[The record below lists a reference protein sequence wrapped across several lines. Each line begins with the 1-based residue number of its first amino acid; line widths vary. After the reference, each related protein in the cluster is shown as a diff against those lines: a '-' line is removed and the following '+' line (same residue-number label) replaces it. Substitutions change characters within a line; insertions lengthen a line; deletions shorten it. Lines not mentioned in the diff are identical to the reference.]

1 MRRFWP
7 LALVAVPLLLYSTRS
22 DYASAEHKLELI
34 ESDRLRPGAKV
45 TLSQRELNAYV
56 EQELPKVAP
65 QGVREPKL
73 ELGAGTATGSALVD
87 FVKLE
92 RARGNPPGWLMR
104 QLLQGEHP
112 VTVTARIVSANGRAT
127 VELQRVEVSGIAV
140 EGRMLDYLIH
150 NYLLPYYPD
159 AKVGEPFEMSHRID
173 RLDIQPARVD
183 VILKKH

>member
-7 LALVAVPLLLYSTRS
+7 LAFLALPLLVHSARS
-22 DYASAEHKLELI
+22 DYASCQRKFDVI
-34 ESDRLRPGAKV
+34 ETDRLKAGSRV

-56 EQELPKVAP
+56 EQELPKVVP

-73 ELGAGTATGSALVD
+73 ELGAGTATGSALID
-87 FVKLE
+87 FVKLQS
-92 RARGNPPGWLMR
+92 AQGKPPGWLMR

-112 VTVTARIVSANGRAT
+112 VTVTARIDSAGGRAT
-127 VELQRVEVSGIAV
+127 VNVQSVEIAGITI

-159 AKVGEPFEMSHRID
+159 AKVGEPFELSHNIE
-173 RLDIQPARVD
+173 RLDVEPARVD
-183 VILKKH
+183 VILKK